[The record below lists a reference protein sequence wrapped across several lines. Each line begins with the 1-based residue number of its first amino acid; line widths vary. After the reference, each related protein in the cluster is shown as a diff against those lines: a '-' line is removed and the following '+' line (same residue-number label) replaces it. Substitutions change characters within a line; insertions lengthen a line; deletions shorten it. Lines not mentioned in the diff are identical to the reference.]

1 MFHSS
6 YLRMLIH
13 FVKYIVNLCVCHG
26 VSLYF
31 FYIILPTWINI
42 YIYISYLH
50 TFANCIWLLI
60 TSFSMSRTS
69 PDRWVRAVWQLAF
82 LVDVGGM
89 NPYTSV
95 QVSSDRVAPHPSK
108 RDIKVVSFSTS
119 QTGDAGDMGEVALCL
134 VLYRAR
140 RFHVSTAETL
150 SFPILVTLLL
160 HCV

>member
-13 FVKYIVNLCVCHG
+13 FVKYIVNLCVC
-26 VSLYF
+26 VSWCVLILLLYH
-31 FYIILPTWINI
+31 LTNLNK

-95 QVSSDRVAPHPSK
+95 QVSSDRVAPHRSK